1 MGPGRSRDERSL
13 APTLTALASGP
24 TARTDLRAGTVV
36 EGGLSLNLYIPRA
49 KAFRVAGEVLLPLV
63 RDLDGPQLET
73 DLTFVLGLQIVP
85 VSH

>member
-1 MGPGRSRDERSL
+1 M
-13 APTLTALASGP
+13 
-24 TARTDLRAGTVV
+24 V

-49 KAFRVAGEVLLPLV
+49 KAFRVAGEVLLPLM

-73 DLTFVLGLQIVP
+73 DLTLVLGLHIVP